1 MSDQT
6 IVIEIVGYI
15 ALGLTA
21 ASMVMRSIVKL
32 RRYMMIGCS
41 LYIIYAVFIKAYP
54 VAFLNGFIVITC
66 IYYFIRMHLEKEY
79 FKIIEVAHTNNYL
92 RTFLEINRKEI
103 KKTFPNF
110 IHNIPARGI
119 GFFILRNLNVAS
131 VLLGTE
137 TEPGTLFI
145 DLDFVV
151 SEYRDFK
158 IGRYIFIDNQSIF
171 LENGYQKLCSIPQ
184 SSSFNRYL
192 LKMGFT
198 EETEE
203 GEKVFVKRLT
213 TPGRTF
219 P

>member
-1 MSDQT
+1 MPDQT
-6 IVIEIVGYI
+6 IIIEIVGYI

-54 VAFLNGFIVITC
+54 VAFLNGFIVLTC
-66 IYYFIRMHLEKEY
+66 IYYFIRMHMEREY
-79 FKIIEVAHTNNYL
+79 FKIIEVNHTNNYL

-103 KKTFPNF
+103 RKTFPNF
-110 IHNIPARGI
+110 IHNTPSRGI
-119 GFFILRNLNVAS
+119 GFFVLRNLNVAS

-151 SEYRDFK
+151 PEYRDFK
-158 IGRYIFIDNQSIF
+158 LGRYIFIDNQSLF
-171 LENGYQKLCSIPQ
+171 LENGYQKICSIPQ

-192 LKMGFT
+192 IKMGFR
-198 EETEE
+198 EEIKE
-203 GEKVFVKRLT
+203 GEKMFIKQLRI
-213 TPGRTF
+213 
-219 P
+219 